1 MKQYENIKLTFN
13 EDRAILQLNRPQK
26 RNAINGQTMDEL
38 IDAMQ
43 QIQLRNNIGMVF
55 LTSLG
60 KDFSA
65 GADLQ
70 WMRDTQQ
77 MNVDQIQQQ
86 NQKLHKIFSLWF
98 DMPFFTCAS
107 IRGNVVGGALGL
119 VAASDF
125 VVAHPETKFR
135 FSEVSLGLLPAT
147 IAPFVLQRTQS
158 RFIRNAMLTAAS
170 FHAYEALNAFLV
182 DAVADDVMAEKII
195 DEYQNNLRKNEPNA
209 MAKCKLLINDLVM
222 DRIEQPIEDYTT
234 RLLAEVRKSDAA
246 AGRIEK
252 FFKKSL

>member
-1 MKQYENIKLTFN
+1 MKQYDNITLNIKKDLAT
-13 EDRAILQLNRPQK
+13 LQLNRPEK

-43 QIQLRNNIGMVF
+43 QIQSFNGISMIH
-55 LTSLG
+55 LTSTG

-86 NQKLHKIFSLWF
+86 NQKLQKIFGLWF
-98 DMPFFTCAS
+98 DMPFFTFAT

-158 RFIRNAMLTAAS
+158 RFIRNAMLTAAP

-182 DAVADDVMAEKII
+182 DVVADDMLAEKILH
-195 DEYQNNLRKNEPNA
+195 EYQDNLRKNEPNA
-209 MAKCKLLINDLVM
+209 LTKCKLLINDLMM
-222 DRIEQPIEDYTT
+222 DRIEQPIAEYTT

-246 AGRIEK
+246 AKRIEK
-252 FFKKSL
+252 FFQK